1 MNNIKLAFILAASSL
16 ALAASPN
23 LMAKDIHIENSDNV
37 QTALQEALIL
47 AEEGDVVH
55 LAAGR
60 YILSDGLSLDVDGVT
75 IKGDG
80 KNETILDFT
89 GQQGAGEGLLVT
101 SSNVTLRD
109 FSVENTKGDGIKSK
123 QAHNIIYYNLRVEWT
138 GGPKSTN
145 GAYGIYPVESENVL
159 IDNVEVIGASD
170 AGIYVGQSRNII
182 VRYSQAR
189 YNVAGIE
196 IENSFDA
203 DVYGNFAAHNTGGI
217 LVFDLPDLPQQGGH
231 NIRLYNNVVTSND
244 TPNFAPEGNIVASVP
259 MGTGIMVMANN
270 NVEIFD
276 NILAHNSSSNVMI
289 VSYPMP
295 FDDDNYQPTPRNI
308 SLFNNLHG
316 GAGYAPDFD
325 GGAMLAGAFGGAIPA
340 IIWDGI
346 GGDDAGI
353 ASYDNQPVLSL
364 GLTEQGQPLTDAKPS
379 VLQPSAGVGSGK
391 LPAITLP
398 KGRDAVR

>member
-123 QAHNIIYYNLRVEWT
+123 QAHNIIYYNLRVE
-138 GGPKSTN
+138 
-145 GAYGIYPVESENVL
+145 
-159 IDNVEVIGASD
+159 
-170 AGIYVGQSRNII
+170 
-182 VRYSQAR
+182 
-189 YNVAGIE
+189 
-196 IENSFDA
+196 
-203 DVYGNFAAHNTGGI
+203 
-217 LVFDLPDLPQQGGH
+217 
-231 NIRLYNNVVTSND
+231 
-244 TPNFAPEGNIVASVP
+244 
-259 MGTGIMVMANN
+259 
-270 NVEIFD
+270 
-276 NILAHNSSSNVMI
+276 
-289 VSYPMP
+289 
-295 FDDDNYQPTPRNI
+295 
-308 SLFNNLHG
+308 
-316 GAGYAPDFD
+316 
-325 GGAMLAGAFGGAIPA
+325 
-340 IIWDGI
+340 
-346 GGDDAGI
+346 
-353 ASYDNQPVLSL
+353 
-364 GLTEQGQPLTDAKPS
+364 
-379 VLQPSAGVGSGK
+379 
-391 LPAITLP
+391 
-398 KGRDAVR
+398 